1 MKPTKSLFVT
11 AAWILGTMG
20 VSASASSSCE
30 VTARSVPNP

>member
-1 MKPTKSLFVT
+1 MKPAKTLFVT
-11 AAWILGTMG
+11 AALILGTMG